1 MAQDIPE
8 ATYVP
13 EVEEDARKE
22 RERRAVEEGTASWRR
37 RKEELQR
44 QKHREQR
51 EVCVVND
58 YYVNSST
65 VYVTGLCW
73 PRASLALPIS
83 FGVVVGDRMKINTAL
98 SYRQQPLFFPF
109 DGISSKARQ

>member
-8 ATYVP
+8 TTYVP
-13 EVEEDARKE
+13 EVVEDARKE
-22 RERRAVEEGTASWRR
+22 RERRAVQEGTVSWRR

-58 YYVNSST
+58 CYVDSGTIRVSA
-65 VYVTGLCW
+65 LC
-73 PRASLALPIS
+73 
-83 FGVVVGDRMKINTAL
+83 
-98 SYRQQPLFFPF
+98 
-109 DGISSKARQ
+109 